1 MKSYRDHTLGAK
13 ERASLLLKEMSLD
26 EKMAQINCVFPFDQ
40 DAYNFEKIQQ
50 ETKYGMGEVSTL
62 EMRRMETLDEVAA
75 WQRKV
80 QKIVMENS
88 AHRIPA
94 IFHMEGLCGA
104 FIQDSTSFPSGI
116 GRGASFDPK
125 LEEQIA
131 EIVSRQ
137 ETACGIT
144 HILAP
149 VLDVA
154 RDPRM
159 GRFGESYGEDASL
172 VSAMGAAYTKGIQ
185 KNTVASR
192 KAESVAKHFVA
203 FHNSQGGIHGTHS
216 ETPTRLLEEVFAKP
230 FQAAITESDLKGIMP
245 CYCSVNGEDVSASH
259 NMLTKL
265 LREKMGFDGMCI
277 SDYGAVGNAHSVHH
291 IGETFEEA
299 GAMCLHAGMDI
310 EMPSCTGYNEKL
322 KEMFSSGKLDIHIL
336 DTAVLRVLE
345 GKFRMGLFENPY
357 ALEGKELHALVMQE
371 ADRNTSLRS
380 ARESMVLLK
389 NDGVLRQKGKKSR

>member
-137 ETACGIT
+137 ETGLWHYPYTGTGSGCG
-144 HILAP
+144 
-149 VLDVA
+149 
-154 RDPRM
+154 
-159 GRFGESYGEDASL
+159 
-172 VSAMGAAYTKGIQ
+172 K
-185 KNTVASR
+185 
-192 KAESVAKHFVA
+192 
-203 FHNSQGGIHGTHS
+203 
-216 ETPTRLLEEVFAKP
+216 
-230 FQAAITESDLKGIMP
+230 
-245 CYCSVNGEDVSASH
+245 
-259 NMLTKL
+259 
-265 LREKMGFDGMCI
+265 
-277 SDYGAVGNAHSVHH
+277 
-291 IGETFEEA
+291 
-299 GAMCLHAGMDI
+299 
-310 EMPSCTGYNEKL
+310 
-322 KEMFSSGKLDIHIL
+322 
-336 DTAVLRVLE
+336 
-345 GKFRMGLFENPY
+345 
-357 ALEGKELHALVMQE
+357 
-371 ADRNTSLRS
+371 RS
-380 ARESMVLLK
+380 AY
-389 NDGVLRQKGKKSR
+389 GPF

>member
-1 MKSYRDHTLGAK
+1 M
-13 ERASLLLKEMSLD
+13 
-26 EKMAQINCVFPFDQ
+26 
-40 DAYNFEKIQQ
+40 
-50 ETKYGMGEVSTL
+50 
-62 EMRRMETLDEVAA
+62 
-75 WQRKV
+75 
-80 QKIVMENS
+80 
-88 AHRIPA
+88 
-94 IFHMEGLCGA
+94 
-104 FIQDSTSFPSGI
+104 
-116 GRGASFDPK
+116 
-125 LEEQIA
+125 
-131 EIVSRQ
+131 SRQ

-245 CYCSVNGEDVSASH
+245 CYCAVNGEDVSASH

-322 KEMFSSGKLDIHIL
+322 KEMFSSGNWISIFWIQ
-336 DTAVLRVLE
+336 RFC
-345 GKFRMGLFENPY
+345 GFWRENSEWAYLKIPMRW
-357 ALEGKELHALVMQE
+357 KEKSFM
-371 ADRNTSLRS
+371 
-380 ARESMVLLK
+380 LL
-389 NDGVLRQKGKKSR
+389 

>member
-1 MKSYRDHTLGAK
+1 MKSYRDYSLGAK

-172 VSAMGAAYTKGIQ
+172 VSAMGG
-185 KNTVASR
+185 
-192 KAESVAKHFVA
+192 SVY
-203 FHNSQGGIHGTHS
+203 
-216 ETPTRLLEEVFAKP
+216 E
-230 FQAAITESDLKGIMP
+230 
-245 CYCSVNGEDVSASH
+245 
-259 NMLTKL
+259 
-265 LREKMGFDGMCI
+265 
-277 SDYGAVGNAHSVHH
+277 
-291 IGETFEEA
+291 
-299 GAMCLHAGMDI
+299 
-310 EMPSCTGYNEKL
+310 
-322 KEMFSSGKLDIHIL
+322 
-336 DTAVLRVLE
+336 
-345 GKFRMGLFENPY
+345 
-357 ALEGKELHALVMQE
+357 
-371 ADRNTSLRS
+371 RNTKEYSCF
-380 ARESMVLLK
+380 
-389 NDGVLRQKGKKSR
+389 KKSRKCGKTFCGFS

>member
-1 MKSYRDHTLGAK
+1 M
-13 ERASLLLKEMSLD
+13 
-26 EKMAQINCVFPFDQ
+26 
-40 DAYNFEKIQQ
+40 
-50 ETKYGMGEVSTL
+50 
-62 EMRRMETLDEVAA
+62 
-75 WQRKV
+75 
-80 QKIVMENS
+80 
-88 AHRIPA
+88 
-94 IFHMEGLCGA
+94 
-104 FIQDSTSFPSGI
+104 
-116 GRGASFDPK
+116 
-125 LEEQIA
+125 
-131 EIVSRQ
+131 SRQ

-154 RDPRM
+154 KR
-159 GRFGESYGEDASL
+159 SAYGPFWRKLWRRCFPCKCDGGSVYERN
-172 VSAMGAAYTKGIQ
+172 TKRIQ
-185 KNTVASR
+185 LLQE

-322 KEMFSSGKLDIHIL
+322 KRCFQVENWISIFWIQRFCGFWRKIQN
-336 DTAVLRVLE
+336 
-345 GKFRMGLFENPY
+345 GLI
-357 ALEGKELHALVMQE
+357 
-371 ADRNTSLRS
+371 
-380 ARESMVLLK
+380 
-389 NDGVLRQKGKKSR
+389 

>member
-245 CYCSVNGEDVSASH
+245 CYCAVNGEDVSASH

-265 LREKMGFDGMCI
+265 LREK
-277 SDYGAVGNAHSVHH
+277 
-291 IGETFEEA
+291 IG
-299 GAMCLHAGMDI
+299 I
-310 EMPSCTGYNEKL
+310 
-322 KEMFSSGKLDIHIL
+322 
-336 DTAVLRVLE
+336 
-345 GKFRMGLFENPY
+345 
-357 ALEGKELHALVMQE
+357 
-371 ADRNTSLRS
+371 
-380 ARESMVLLK
+380 
-389 NDGVLRQKGKKSR
+389 